1 MKQILTLLILAIS
14 VTAGMAESLRYN
26 CVFISDTSKKTYDEA
41 TIEIELSYTQSMMR
55 MVVLPDKEA
64 YLSSALVD
72 TVITKEAKY
81 RIDEDVITDNFQ
93 EKNVTYIYRLTPEEY
108 LDSYIV
114 FSQFT
119 DLKNKEINQI
129 VIRKF
134 DAKGKRLWM
143 ATINDASKEESK
155 KFFKLI
161 STARKKLKFKEI
173 HYVNDRPGA
182 DGKKT
187 RTIFEDDKVRKYT
200 PIGSGNPYNTRW

>member
-1 MKQILTLLILAIS
+1 MRTILTIIMLAVTIIS
-14 VTAGMAESLRYN
+14 GVAESLRYN
-26 CVFISDTSKKTYDEA
+26 CVFVSDTSKKTYDEA
-41 TIEIELSYTQSMMR
+41 TIELEVSYTQSMMR

-81 RIDEDVITDNFQ
+81 RTGEDVYTDNFQ

-119 DLKNKEINQI
+119 DLKNKDINQI

-134 DAKGKRLWM
+134 DAKGNRLWM
-143 ATINDASKEESK
+143 ATINDATKEESK

-173 HYVNDRPGA
+173 HYANEQPGA

-200 PIGSGNPYNTRW
+200 PIGSGNPYNTKW

>member
-1 MKQILTLLILAIS
+1 MKRLFHLIICAIIFIS
-14 VTAGMAESLRYN
+14 GTAESLRYP
-26 CVFISDTSKKTYDEA
+26 CTFLSDTSKKTYDEA
-41 TIEIELSYTQSMMR
+41 ILEIEVAYTQSFMR

-72 TVITKEAKY
+72 TIISKEANY
-81 RIDEDVITDNFQ
+81 RIGDDVLTDNF
-93 EKNVTYIYRLTPEEY
+93 EETNVTYVYRITPEQY

-119 DLKNKEINQI
+119 DLKNKAINQI

-134 DAKGKRLWM
+134 DANGKRLWM
-143 ATINDASKEESK
+143 ATINASKNDAK
-155 KFFKLI
+155 TFFKLI
-161 STARKKLKFKEI
+161 ASARKKLKFKEI

-187 RTIFEDDKVRKYT
+187 RTIFHDDKLRKHNPVGGGT
-200 PIGSGNPYNTRW
+200 PYNSRW

>member
-1 MKQILTLLILAIS
+1 MKRILALILLA
-14 VTAGMAESLRYN
+14 VTIITGVAESVRYN
-26 CVFISDTSKKTYDEA
+26 CVFVSDTSKKTYDDA
-41 TIEIELSYTQSMMR
+41 TIELEVSYTQSIMR

-72 TVITKEAKY
+72 TIITKEAKY
-81 RIDEDVITDNFQ
+81 RIGEDVYTENFQ
-93 EKNVTYIYRLTPEEY
+93 EKNVTYIYRITPEEY

-119 DLKNKEINQI
+119 DLKNKDINQI

-173 HYVNDRPGA
+173 HYVYEQPGA

-200 PIGSGNPYNTRW
+200 PIGSGTPYNTRW